1 LTFLPGL
8 YIKGLADCQMRLL
21 NNFGMTSISFYSG
34 LICIV
39 LHGVW
44 CYYFVGV
51 LGLGIVGIGIANVC
65 SSTVQLVALLLF
77 THAQPDFQ
85 EALYIPS
92 LRQVC
97 QVYDYITLA
106 IPGTLMLMLDWGAFE
121 ILVLI
126 SGLIGVNDQA
136 ACILVMNIVLLAY
149 IFSEGFDT
157 AACTLVGNQIGAG
170 DLHMAR

>member
-1 LTFLPGL
+1 
-8 YIKGLADCQMRLL
+8 
-21 NNFGMTSISFYSG
+21 
-34 LICIV
+34 
-39 LHGVW
+39 VW

-65 SSTVQLVALLLF
+65 SSTIQLVALLLF
-77 THAQPDFQ
+77 THAQPDLQ
-85 EALYIPS
+85 EALFIPS
-92 LRQVC
+92 LDQVFP
-97 QVYDYITLA
+97 VYDYITLA

-121 ILVLI
+121 ILVLL
-126 SGLIGVNDQA
+126 SGLIGVDDQA

-170 DLHMAR
+170 DLQMARQYYKSLQVVMALSVGSISVFVYLSKEYLVSIFTNE